1 MVYDGYIGKGNGS
14 RTINP
19 TESAMITFTY
29 QCKKNG
35 KDYGPFTCS
44 ADTLSTQDEYAWR
57 KGLNEYMDN
66 YTASVTKAGMVSY
79 KKGEKVVTPWA
90 DDTEYARTVDEW
102 NIEARDRF
110 NAGDVA
116 TGRQPASPEVAKMRA
131 LAAAAKAAGVDILAA
146 NPEKLVAWLKR
157 QSEMGKAA

>member
-1 MVYDGYIGKGNGS
+1 
-14 RTINP
+14 
-19 TESAMITFTY
+19 MITFTY

-116 TGRQPASPEVAKMRA
+116 TGRQSADPKVAEARRQVAELAKVSATPEE
-131 LAAAAKAAGVDILAA
+131 LAAAIAFINKQREKAGQGIAGKAQSKAA
-146 NPEKLVAWLKR
+146 
-157 QSEMGKAA
+157 